1 MKATFFYHIVL
12 GLCRETDGQ
21 CEFGT
26 LMTFL
31 QLNGILRYKSNRVFS
46 VMRTRITESL
56 GIEFPVVQGGMQWVG
71 IAEMASAVSNAGGL
85 GILTGLT
92 QPSPK
97 DLVNEIERCR
107 EMTDKPFAVNLTIL
121 PTIKPVPYQEYAQ
134 AIVDSGIKI
143 VETAGRNPE
152 PFLPLFKSAGIQVI
166 HKCTSIR
173 HALKA
178 EKIGCDM
185 VSVDGFEC
193 AGHPGE
199 DDVTNMILLPL
210 AAQRLKIPFL
220 ASGGLGDG
228 KGLAAALA
236 MGADGINM
244 GTRFMVTQE
253 APIHENVKQK
263 MVEATEL
270 DTSLIYRTLSN
281 TARVFKNSVAE
292 QVIEVESKPGATQ
305 FEDIQS
311 LVQGAKGRELF
322 DTGDLDRGI
331 WSAGMIVGLI
341 DDIPTCNELITRIV
355 AEAEEIIKQRLLSAV
370 S

>member
-1 MKATFFYHIVL
+1 
-12 GLCRETDGQ
+12 
-21 CEFGT
+21 
-26 LMTFL
+26 
-31 QLNGILRYKSNRVFS
+31 
-46 VMRTRITESL
+46 MRTRVTEML
-56 GIEFPVVQGGMQWVG
+56 GIEHPIVQGGMQWVG
-71 IAEMASAVSNAGGL
+71 LAGLASAVSNAGGL
-85 GILTGLT
+85 GIITGLT
-92 QPSPK
+92 QPTPE
-97 DLVNEIERCR
+97 DLIKEIDQCR

-121 PTIKPVPYQEYAQ
+121 PTIKPVPYEEYAQ

-152 PFLPLFKSAGIQVI
+152 PFLPLFKEAGIKVI

-173 HALKA
+173 HSLKA

-210 AAQRLKIPFL
+210 AARRLKIPFL

-228 KGLAAALA
+228 RGLAAALA

-244 GTRFMVTQE
+244 GTRFMVTKE

-263 MVEATEL
+263 MVDASEL
-270 DTSLIYRTLSN
+270 DTSLIYRSLRN

-292 QVIEVESKPGATQ
+292 QVVEIESQDGETR
-305 FEDIQS
+305 FEDIQP
-311 LVQGAKGRELF
+311 LVQGVKGRGLF
-322 DTGDLDRGI
+322 DSGDLDKGI
-331 WSAGMIVGLI
+331 WSAGMVVGLI
-341 DDIPTCNELITRIV
+341 DDVPTCDELISRIV
-355 AEAEEIIKQRLLSAV
+355 REAEEIINERLGSTVSA
-370 S
+370 

>member
-305 FEDIQS
+305 FEDIQP

-322 DTGDLDRGI
+322 DTGDLDKGI

>member
-31 QLNGILRYKSNRVFS
+31 QLDGILQYKSNRVFS